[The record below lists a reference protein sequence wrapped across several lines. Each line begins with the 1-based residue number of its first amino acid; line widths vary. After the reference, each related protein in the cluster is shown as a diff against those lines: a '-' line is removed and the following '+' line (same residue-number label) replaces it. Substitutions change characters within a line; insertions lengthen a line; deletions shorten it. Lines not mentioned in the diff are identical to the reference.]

1 MLNAKVRKYAVEID
15 GSIELDENLLDIFDT
30 VDYTHLKG
38 YSPSIEL
45 AQFDSVSKIFIDVET
60 YSSNKLIFSA
70 IIEKLQFNLILNEK
84 DKIAINFALSQL
96 NNEEVTDFFNNE
108 YFINSI
114 EINYI
119 ADFYHSTTTKKNPY
133 VYTLIDFIEE
143 NIDEW
148 DKLDEVVPKA
158 ALSADYCQIGLIGLI
173 NETGKYHII
182 DCEVLGEKVGLMILN
197 EVLKIQSPLIIGQ
210 FNGFSFDLPV
220 IIAKCRKYKIECP
233 FQYTGYEVCFRAAQ
247 LFGKPQKYRK
257 IIFTH
262 KRETAV
268 FDLFHHT
275 LAWDFVARKLT
286 AFSLKKAPIQLG
298 LRKTERLELT
308 YSQMKSEYASG
319 DLSKLKEYLYYDL
332 EDTLL
337 MGNFLL
343 PEVYYQK
350 LILPDWHLQSIAT
363 GGAGSKW
370 DSVLK
375 NIYKINKKFTTSDVT
390 NGLAPVSEEKKSIKG
405 GLTGGKPGL
414 YKHVAKWDF
423 NSMYP
428 HIMLLFGLNSIKDV
442 ENKQLEV
449 LFYLLSWRLE
459 LKAKV
464 SDESV
469 PKEERKLAKQI
480 QGALKILINSSYGSL
495 ATKGILFNDY
505 TSAALVTAYG
515 RALLKYGVFKCIEF
529 GGTPISWDTDGLY
542 YSAESPE
549 KLREIYEKTQENL
562 PKGFTINL
570 EVENANA
577 MYIPLAKNKKSKA
590 KAKTQEQ
597 LDEQFENIFEFES
610 CKAMKKSYIIVHNE
624 NKIFANGC
632 FRKRDKSRLECEF
645 IPNLV
650 KEVSKGNNPEV
661 YYKETLEKLRERIYP
676 VKDLVYNTTI
686 KANEKRKVELGLG
699 KPGDSVS
706 IYRGTPETVY
716 GKRGLPLKN
725 KNDVW
730 TKNETEVDYEEYVK
744 IVEAMYA
751 EFTSTCQFR
760 KPELSFITPDV
771 MKTQFLSTSTLSMF
785 TSSI

>member
-1 MLNAKVRKYAVEID
+1 MLNIKARQYAIENGD
-15 GSIELDENLLDIFDT
+15 SIEVNENSLDIFDT
-30 VDYTHLKG
+30 VGYTHLKG
-38 YSPSIEL
+38 FSPSL
-45 AQFDSVSKIFIDVET
+45 TLPDFDTVSKIFVDIET
-60 YSSNKLIFSA
+60 YSSNKLIFEA
-70 IIEKLQFNLILNEK
+70 IIEKLTYDLTLNEK
-84 DKIAINFALSQL
+84 DKIAIEFALSKL
-96 NNEEVTDFFNNE
+96 GDDEVTDFFVNS
-108 YFINSI
+108 YFNPDWETEFFEDLFFNGS
-114 EINYI
+114 
-119 ADFYHSTTTKKNPY
+119 KNKSPFIY
-133 VYTLIDFIEE
+133 ALIDFIEE

-148 DKLDEVVPKA
+148 DKLDEIIPKA
-158 ALSADYCQIGLIGLI
+158 ALSPDYCQIGLIGLM
-173 NETGKYHII
+173 NQSGKYHII
-182 DCEVLGEKVGLMILN
+182 DCEALGEKVGLMILN
-197 EVLKIQSPLIIGQ
+197 EVLKIQSPTIIGQ

-220 IIAKCRKYKIECP
+220 IIAKCRKHKIECP
-233 FQYTGYEVCFRAAQ
+233 FKYTGYEVCFRSAQ
-247 LFGKPQKYRK
+247 MFGKPQKYQK
-257 IIFTH
+257 IVFSH
-262 KRETAV
+262 KYETAI

-275 LAWDFVARKLT
+275 LSWDFTNRKLT
-286 AFSLKKAPIQLG
+286 AFSLKKVPVQLG
-298 LRKTERLELT
+298 LRKNERLELT
-308 YSQMKSEYASG
+308 YSQMKNEYASG
-319 DLSKLKEYLYYDL
+319 DLRKLKEYLYYDL
-332 EDTLL
+332 EDTRM
-337 MGNFLL
+337 MGEFLL

-350 LILPDWHLQSIAT
+350 SILPDWHLQSIAT
-363 GGAGSKW
+363 GGSGSKW
-370 DSVLK
+370 DSILK
-375 NIYKINKKFTTSDVT
+375 NIYRIPKQKETVANIVSD
-390 NGLAPVSEEKKSIKG
+390 EKKTIKG

-414 YKHVAKWDF
+414 YTHVAKWDF

-428 HIMLLFGLNSIKDV
+428 HIMLLFGLNSIKDI

-449 LFYLLSWRLE
+449 LHFLLSMRME
-459 LKAKV
+459 LKKKA
-464 SDESV
+464 SDESFS
-469 PKEERKLAKQI
+469 KEERKLAKQI
-480 QGALKILINSSYGSL
+480 QGGFKILINSSYGSL
-495 ATKGILFNDY
+495 ATQGILFNDY

-515 RALLKYGVFKCIEF
+515 RALLKYGIFKCVEF

-542 YSAESPE
+542 YSAESSE

-562 PKGFTINL
+562 PKGFTINF
-570 EVENANA
+570 EVKHADA

-590 KAKTQEQ
+590 KTQEQ
-597 LDEQFENIFEFES
+597 LDEEFENIFEFES

-650 KEVSKGNNPEV
+650 KEISKGNSPEV
-661 YYKETLEKLRERIYP
+661 YYEETLEKLRERIYP

-751 EFTSTCQFR
+751 EFTSTCQFIR
-760 KPELSFITPDV
+760 TPELSFTTTDV
-771 MKTQFLSTSTLSMF
+771 MKTQLLPTSTLSIV